1 MATEQEIA
9 LVREYIGEPNDAN
22 GWTDVRI
29 SVFIDGA
36 ENLPY
41 AAADIWGVKAGAS
54 AGLVNVSESGS
65 SRSLGDLLKQAAQME
80 AYYRK
85 RGDAIALPPVVDS
98 GPVIRTIT
106 RQR

>member
-1 MATEQEIA
+1 MATEQELA

-22 GWTDVRI
+22 GWTDARI
-29 SVFIDGA
+29 SVFIAGA
-36 ENLPY
+36 ANLPL
-41 AAADIWGVKAGAS
+41 AAADIWGVKAGAN

-65 SRSLGDLLKQAAQME
+65 SRSLGDLLKQAAAME

-85 RGDAIALPPVVDS
+85 RGNEIATPTPVDS

>member
-1 MATEQEIA
+1 
-9 LVREYIGEPNDAN
+9 
-22 GWTDVRI
+22 
-29 SVFIDGA
+29 
-36 ENLPY
+36 
-41 AAADIWGVKAGAS
+41 
-54 AGLVNVSESGS
+54 
-65 SRSLGDLLKQAAQME
+65 ME